1 MSVVVIY
8 LQACQVETDA
18 SAVGSYVIFLSQH
31 THKLQMQEMDEL
43 AAVSLSSSSH
53 SSLPH

>member
-18 SAVGSYVIFLSQH
+18 TAVGSYVIFLSQH